1 MFATLE
7 AICAS
12 TRDSRAT
19 LRVGVTINTDRPSV
33 HQLLDQFRQS
43 HPACQITL
51 TEVDIWEP
59 YRPLRD
65 GEIDVLVNWL
75 AVDEPDLRVGPTIEQ
90 CERVL
95 VVGAR
100 HRLAGRSSVTTED
113 FASEH
118 LNRPPKRYP
127 RALADAVL
135 VPRTSSGHPISRTNQ
150 ELESVPEVVAKIAS
164 GEIVSLNQRATFRFD
179 RKDIALIPVTDL
191 PPLPLGLI
199 WSTAHENPW
208 IRALAATADSVR
220 LGAASG

>member
-1 MFATLE
+1 
-7 AICAS
+7 
-12 TRDSRAT
+12 
-19 LRVGVTINTDRPSV
+19 
-33 HQLLDQFRQS
+33 
-43 HPACQITL
+43 
-51 TEVDIWEP
+51 
-59 YRPLRD
+59 
-65 GEIDVLVNWL
+65 
-75 AVDEPDLRVGPTIEQ
+75 
-90 CERVL
+90 
-95 VVGAR
+95 
-100 HRLAGRSSVTTED
+100 VTTED
-113 FASEH
+113 FADEH